1 MVRCPGQDQRFW
13 KPQDIFEV
21 DCPQCGKPVEFFKD
35 EPQLKCRR
43 CGHIVI
49 NPKIDLGCAEWCQYA
64 EQCLG
69 VRFSDLTIVRQ
80 KLIDEMKKIFGMD
93 EKRIEHVLAT
103 LNYAERIQSV
113 EGGDPLVVKAVAIL
127 NDIGDHE
134 TSLKDNSSTR
144 KSQEDERSPITKEIL
159 QRHNI
164 PQEIIERIC
173 KIIKLHHSAK
183 NMDTIESRILWDAD
197 RLADTQVFY
206 RGNNRET
213 LAEIIDKNF
222 RTHEGRRIAKEL
234 FIEE

>member
-35 EPQLKCRR
+35 EPQLKCRQ

-69 VRFSDLTIVRQ
+69 VRFSNLTIVRQ
-80 KLIDEMKKIFGMD
+80 KLINEMKKIFGKD

-113 EGGDPLVVKAVAIL
+113 EGGDPLVIKAVAIL
-127 NDIGDHE
+127 HDIGDYE
-134 TSLKDNSSTR
+134 TALKDNSSTR
-144 KSQEDERSPITKEIL
+144 ECRENKGSSITKEIL

-164 PQEIIERIC
+164 PQEIIEQIC
-173 KIIKLHHSAK
+173 KIITLHHSAIK
-183 NMDTIESRILWDAD
+183 MDTIESRILWDAD
-197 RLADTQVFY
+197 RLADTLVLYQ
-206 RGNNRET
+206 GTDRET

-222 RTHEGRRIAKEL
+222 RTHDGHRIAKEL
-234 FIEE
+234 FLKE

>member
-35 EPQLKCRR
+35 EPQLKCCR

-69 VRFSDLTIVRQ
+69 VRFSHLTIVRQ
-80 KLIDEMKKIFGMD
+80 KLIDEMKKIFGKD
-93 EKRIEHVLAT
+93 TKRVEHVLAV
-103 LNYAERIQSV
+103 LGYAERIQSV

-127 NDIGDHE
+127 HDIEDHG
-134 TSLKDNSSTR
+134 TALKDNSSTG
-144 KSQEDERSPITKEIL
+144 KYQEDERSSITKEIL

-164 PQEIIERIC
+164 PQEIIEQIS
-173 KIIKLHHSAK
+173 KIITLHHSAK
-183 NMDTIESRILWDAD
+183 KMDTIESEILWDAD
-197 RLADTQVFY
+197 RLADTPALYQ
-206 RGNNRET
+206 GTDRET

-234 FIEE
+234 LLKE